1 MATFIIFLISIYHL
15 NRHCQISGCHHL
27 MKELFLLLRNFR
39 SKIIQD
45 TEKIDTHT
53 ETLGFSFFG
62 KGWEECR
69 EGRENRKG

>member
-1 MATFIIFLISIYHL
+1 M
-15 NRHCQISGCHHL
+15 
-27 MKELFLLLRNFR
+27 LLRNFR